1 MSRPEYV
8 NNGGSEPSNETWQE
22 ACVISQE
29 WADGAR
35 QAASHRRLVRAWL
48 SVVILL
54 LIALLL
60 TAVVLVSTDTVV
72 L

>member
-1 MSRPEYV
+1 MARPEYV
-8 NNGGSEPSNETWQE
+8 NDNEPSVATWQE

-35 QAASHRRLVRAWL
+35 QAAAHKRLLRAWL
-48 SVVILL
+48 SVILL
-54 LIALLL
+54 LVFALVL
-60 TAVVLVSTDTVV
+60 TAVVLITTDTVV